1 MGLALIFN
9 HHYIHKLK
17 VVTRTILTL
26 VMAMQEVVF
35 LLHTRPSLGR
45 GRLRQVREVG
55 VNIVGEVIVDMV
67 RGQNSFS
74 QRSKFI

>member
-9 HHYIHKLK
+9 HHYIPKLK

-45 GRLRQVREVG
+45 GRLRQVMEVG